1 MSDGARDGTTGT
13 TDDIATDGTQ
23 DRTFS
28 RRGWRLILKLTRQR
42 RAGIALGVAVGL
54 AWTAAKVSTGVLVRN
69 AVDQGIIADDPGA
82 LRKWSVTL
90 GCVAV
95 ASAVFTGLRRY
106 VAFRE
111 ARWVE
116 AHLRDRLFAHLQRLH
131 FAFHDRA
138 QTGQLMSRANTDL
151 QQVQAFVVMI
161 PLTISNFVTV
171 LAVTVILAVIDPVLT
186 LLALGSLPFLNVVA
200 TRFSR
205 TLFPSVMGIQ
215 RESAELAAVVEES
228 VAGVRVVKG
237 LGAERVQADRL
248 KAEAEDV
255 YDESMAAAMTRA
267 RFLPAME
274 LLPNLG
280 LIAVLGYGGHQVLNG
295 SLSLGTLV
303 MFNVYIAMLIWP
315 LRMLGMIVAQS
326 QRAAVS
332 AERVDEV
339 LSTEPE
345 VDDPAHPAE
354 LPPGGGE
361 VRFGGVRFGYG
372 RPDPV
377 LDGFDLDVAPGESVA
392 LVGATGSGKTTVARL
407 IPRFYDVEDGTVG
420 IDGADVRTLGLQE
433 LRRAVGIV
441 FEDTFLFS
449 DTIGANIA
457 FADPDAPH
465 VAIERAARLAGAHEF
480 ISALPEGYA
489 TTIGERGYSLSG
501 GQRQRIAIARAI
513 LADPRVLIL
522 DDATSAVD
530 PTKEHEIRD
539 ALTEV
544 MRGRTTIV
552 IAHRPATI
560 ALADRVV
567 LIDGGRV
574 VAEGTHAS
582 LLGTEPRYRQVLA
595 AAAQREMAGNGHGNG
610 SGNGHGA
617 SQPAEEVRS

>member
-1 MSDGARDGTTGT
+1 MSDGARDGTTDT
-13 TDDIATDGTQ
+13 TDDVATDGTQ

-295 SLSLGTLV
+295 SLSLGTLI
-303 MFNVYIAMLIWP
+303 MFNVYIAMLVWP

-354 LPPGGGE
+354 LPRRRRRGPL
-361 VRFGGVRFGYG
+361 R
-372 RPDPV
+372 
-377 LDGFDLDVAPGESVA
+377 
-392 LVGATGSGKTTVARL
+392 
-407 IPRFYDVEDGTVG
+407 
-420 IDGADVRTLGLQE
+420 
-433 LRRAVGIV
+433 RRAVRLRPARPGARRLRPRRGAGRVGGAGRRDRVGQDHGGPAHPPVLRRRGRDRRDRRRRRPHSAVSRTCVGPSGIV

-457 FADPDAPH
+457 FADPDAPTRPSSGRPGWP
-465 VAIERAARLAGAHEF
+465 APTSSSRRCPRATPPRSASAATRCRAG
-480 ISALPEGYA
+480 SA
-489 TTIGERGYSLSG
+489 
-501 GQRQRIAIARAI
+501 
-513 LADPRVLIL
+513 
-522 DDATSAVD
+522 SASPSPGPSW
-530 PTKEHEIRD
+530 PTP
-539 ALTEV
+539 
-544 MRGRTTIV
+544 GC
-552 IAHRPATI
+552 
-560 ALADRVV
+560 
-567 LIDGGRV
+567 
-574 VAEGTHAS
+574 
-582 LLGTEPRYRQVLA
+582 
-595 AAAQREMAGNGHGNG
+595 
-610 SGNGHGA
+610 
-617 SQPAEEVRS
+617 